1 MRLHA
6 SSVRTEERPRLL
18 AVLGFEG
25 ERTDSRPADVILDG
39 KWILMNKDEQF
50 EAGLALRRIMFGPGG
65 SDEQIDNATD
75 LTEAMQEFVTRE
87 CFGGTWQ
94 REGLSTRERS
104 LITVGMLL
112 ALGRSHEIR
121 IHMLGALANGASV
134 EELREVV
141 LQSVMY
147 CGIPAGMEGLRTL
160 VDISAEIPK

>member
-1 MRLHA
+1 MHSDA
-6 SSVRTEERPRLL
+6 SSVRTEERPRWLT
-18 AVLGFEG
+18 VLGFEG

-50 EAGLALRRIMFGPGG
+50 QAGLALRRIMFGPGG

-75 LTEAMQEFVTRE
+75 LTAAMQEFVTRE

-104 LITVGMLL
+104 LVTVGMLL

-160 VDISAEIPK
+160 VDIATETAK

>member
-1 MRLHA
+1 
-6 SSVRTEERPRLL
+6 VRTEERPRWLT
-18 AVLGFEG
+18 VLGFEG

-50 EAGLALRRIMFGPGG
+50 QAGLALRRIMFGPGG

-75 LTEAMQEFVTRE
+75 LTAAMQEFVTRE

-104 LITVGMLL
+104 LVTVGMLL

-160 VDISAEIPK
+160 VDIATETAK

>member
-1 MRLHA
+1 M
-6 SSVRTEERPRLL
+6 
-18 AVLGFEG
+18 
-25 ERTDSRPADVILDG
+25 
-39 KWILMNKDEQF
+39 LMNKDDQF

-65 SDEQIDNATD
+65 SDEQIENATD
-75 LTEAMQEFVTRE
+75 LTEVMQEFVTRE

-94 REGLSTRERS
+94 RAGLSTRERS

-121 IHMLGALANGASV
+121 IHMRGALANGASI

-147 CGIPAGMEGLRTL
+147 CGIPAGMEGIRTL
-160 VDISAEIPK
+160 AEISAEDSK

>member
-1 MRLHA
+1 MRSHA

-39 KWILMNKDEQF
+39 KWILMDKDEQF
-50 EAGLALRRIMFGPGG
+50 QAGLALRRIMFGPGG

-75 LTEAMQEFVTRE
+75 LTAAMQEFVTRE

-160 VDISAEIPK
+160 VDIATENAK

>member
-1 MRLHA
+1 VTLN
-6 SSVRTEERPRLL
+6 
-18 AVLGFEG
+18 
-25 ERTDSRPADVILDG
+25 G
-39 KWILMNKDEQF
+39 KQILMNKDEQF
-50 EAGLALRRIMFGPGG
+50 QAGLALRRIMFGPGG

-160 VDISAEIPK
+160 VDISAEKAK

>member
-1 MRLHA
+1 MVTH
-6 SSVRTEERPRLL
+6 PI
-18 AVLGFEG
+18 
-25 ERTDSRPADVILDG
+25 PG
-39 KWILMNKDEQF
+39 KKMLMNKDDQF

-94 REGLSTRERS
+94 REGLTNRERS

-121 IHMLGALANGASV
+121 IHMRGALANGASI

-147 CGIPAGMEGLRTL
+147 CGIPAGMEGIRTL
-160 VDISAEIPK
+160 VEIAAEDAK

>member
-160 VDISAEIPK
+160 VDISAETAK

>member
-1 MRLHA
+1 M
-6 SSVRTEERPRLL
+6 
-18 AVLGFEG
+18 
-25 ERTDSRPADVILDG
+25 ILDG
-39 KWILMNKDEQF
+39 KQILMNKDEQF
-50 EAGLALRRIMFGPGG
+50 QAGLALRRIMFGPGG

-160 VDISAEIPK
+160 VDISAESEK